1 MFLNP
6 NTFFSNFNYNF
17 SNLLDLRNL
26 QEQVKKHSVSIH
38 CSDLSLFEMIV
49 LVISK
54 FLQILGLQPRIS
66 KLFSQSLEQFFLTV
80 GQNNILN
87 KTTFQIFR
95 PLVCHTIPH
104 LFLWFYD
111 QFQWRHLNMADQTKA
126 KELKSRWQML
136 SLIPIP
142 QWIKFSFFG
151 RSGCPRLW
159 HN

>member
-1 MFLNP
+1 M
-6 NTFFSNFNYNF
+6 
-17 SNLLDLRNL
+17 
-26 QEQVKKHSVSIH
+26 K
-38 CSDLSLFEMIV
+38 
-49 LVISK
+49 
-54 FLQILGLQPRIS
+54 
-66 KLFSQSLEQFFLTV
+66 
-80 GQNNILN
+80 QNDFDN
-87 KTTFQIFR
+87 
-95 PLVCHTIPH
+95 TIPR

-159 HN
+159 QYGLWSFQMGDTKLESFLPKNQHAQRKFLNFEFWINVELSKSAKI